1 MMYSTIFRSSS
12 ATRMRRR
19 LVKSPEAGGFIV
31 DPEPGKHPGVAARG
45 GETAGGNISTRPS
58 KEHTAAG
65 SEKVDVG
72 KRRPAP
78 PSRAS
83 PPARSAVPS
92 SLPYSDLPFSQEPC
106 MSADRVKAMI
116 QRYVDSTH
124 GDLSMMAD
132 DV

>member
-31 DPEPGKHPGVAARG
+31 DLEPGKHPGVAARG
-45 GETAGGNISTRPS
+45 EETGSNISTRPS

-78 PSRAS
+78 PSRAI

-92 SLPYSDLPFSQEPC
+92 SRPYSDLPFSQEPC
-106 MSADRVKAMI
+106 MSADRVKA
-116 QRYVDSTH
+116 
-124 GDLSMMAD
+124 
-132 DV
+132 